1 MQWGSQTRMLYLVLV
16 ERHAPIHIKKSAVMI
31 SLQLIRLSKN
41 MPELVAGMFSS
52 ESGKMKI

>member
-1 MQWGSQTRMLYLVLV
+1 MRGQGV
-16 ERHAPIHIKKSAVMI
+16 EVDLLRTEQI